1 MVISNEKEIVK
12 QTIIKYSKDNAE
24 VVKSCL
30 RRTINQKADV
40 LELARNLYLTDM
52 NLEEYIDY
60 LYKQII
66 EGRVWKN

>member
-12 QTIIKYSKDNAE
+12 QTIITYSKDNAE

-30 RRTINQKADV
+30 RTTINQKANV

-66 EGRVWKN
+66 EGRVWKK

>member
-12 QTIIKYSKDNAE
+12 QTIITYSKDNAE

-66 EGRVWKN
+66 EGKI